1 MFHLQKLS
9 RCLISARYIAIK
21 YSSSSATQI
30 LPKDIAD
37 KSSLKTGGNT
47 IVQKTKSS
55 YSNFKKKYNVN

>member
-1 MFHLQKLS
+1 M
-9 RCLISARYIAIK
+9 ISARYITSK

-47 IVQKTKSS
+47 NVQKTKSN
-55 YSNFKKKYNVN
+55 YFKFKNINLTENNDKF

>member
-9 RCLISARYIAIK
+9 RCLISARYIASK

-30 LPKDIAD
+30 LPNIAD

-47 IVQKTKSS
+47 IVQKTKSIATIK
-55 YSNFKKKYNVN
+55 F